1 MKKRVIV
8 SLLMAFAAITF
19 ISAQDVDEIL
29 DNYFENIGQ
38 NKLLKVKS
46 VHFTGKAMMTGMES
60 TLVIIS
66 KRPDKMRIELE
77 IQDAKIVQAY
87 DGVNAWMINP
97 MTGSE
102 EPIDLIGPDADGMIE
117 SSDMDGQLWNYKEK
131 GHQLEL
137 DGTEGFEGSDVY
149 VLKLTK
155 KNGSIDHYYLDS
167 DNYVVLM
174 VKSIVVMN
182 GSEIETETIF
192 SNFQDVNGVIMPFTF
207 EYKYAGQTGRTI
219 IMEEI
224 KFDQTVDDTIF
235 AKPPSEE

>member
-1 MKKRVIV
+1 
-8 SLLMAFAAITF
+8 MAFAAITF

-46 VHFTGKAMMTGMES
+46 VLLTGKVMMTGMES
-60 TLVIIS
+60 TLVTIS

-102 EPIDLIGPDADGMIE
+102 ETIDLTGPDADGMIE

-137 DGTEGFEGSDVY
+137 DGTEDFEGSDVY

-167 DNYVVLM
+167 ENYVVLM
-174 VKSIVVMN
+174 VKSIVMMN

-192 SNFQDVNGVIMPFTF
+192 SNFQDVKGVIMPFTY
-207 EYKYAGQTGRTI
+207 EYKFAGQTGRTI
-219 IMEEI
+219 IMEEV
-224 KFDQTVDDTIF
+224 KFDQIVDDAIF
-235 AKPPSEE
+235 SKPPSEE

>member
-1 MKKRVIV
+1 
-8 SLLMAFAAITF
+8 MAFAAITF

-38 NKLLKVKS
+38 NKILKVKS
-46 VHFTGKAMMTGMES
+46 VHFKGKAIMTGMES

-97 MTGSE
+97 MIGSE

-207 EYKYAGQTGRTI
+207 EYKFAGQTGRTI

-224 KFDQTVDDTIF
+224 KFDQIVDDAIF
-235 AKPPSEE
+235 SKPPSEE